1 MLLLLHSR
9 VVRRRLCHDVWRG
22 WVVPRL
28 LRGIGELHGGAL
40 LLRVTVGLALLGRV
54 GVAWR
59 GHGRLVRVTGGRRVL
74 LVAHRLAGLAT
85 IVVRGDLLGTVPGT
99 VSGTVALLGLGLGL
113 VSRTAARLEEA
124 AGQPSKTKKLAA
136 VHVAASSHPV
146 RASLSLSRSLAR
158 FAFARALGRRDLVCD
173 LTHSGPF
180 ISVWPDPISGT
191 GSHGQL

>member
-1 MLLLLHSR
+1 M
-9 VVRRRLCHDVWRG
+9 
-22 WVVPRL
+22 
-28 LRGIGELHGGAL
+28 
-40 LLRVTVGLALLGRV
+40 
-54 GVAWR
+54 
-59 GHGRLVRVTGGRRVL
+59 
-74 LVAHRLAGLAT
+74 VAHRLAGLAT

-124 AGQPSKTKKLAA
+124 AGQPSRQKKLAA

-146 RASLSLSRSLAR
+146 RASLSLSSRSLAR